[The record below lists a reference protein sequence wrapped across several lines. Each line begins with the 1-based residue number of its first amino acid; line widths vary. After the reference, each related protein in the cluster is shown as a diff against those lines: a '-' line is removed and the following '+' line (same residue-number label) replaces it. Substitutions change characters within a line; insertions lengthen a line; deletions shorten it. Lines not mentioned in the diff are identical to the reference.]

1 MSITLSLGA
10 ILNLAPNAE
19 YLRVGDKMIADVP
32 NSTMVCGTSKVL
44 IQRTTDEYFYV
55 SSYEETV

>member
-1 MSITLSLGA
+1 MNITLNLAA
-10 ILNLAPNAE
+10 ILNLAPHAE

-32 NSTMVCGTSKVL
+32 NSTMVFGTSKVL
-44 IQRTTDEYFYV
+44 IQRITDEYFYV